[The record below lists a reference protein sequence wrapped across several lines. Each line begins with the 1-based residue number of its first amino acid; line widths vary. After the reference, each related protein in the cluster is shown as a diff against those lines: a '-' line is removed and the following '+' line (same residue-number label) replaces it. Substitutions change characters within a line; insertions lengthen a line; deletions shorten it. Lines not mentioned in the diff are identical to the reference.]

1 MSNSSLVRDAYPDPE
16 ESRDLEHVGE
26 IIPRAVLATAK
37 LRTCAG
43 CGGRFTGREIYEV
56 SEDHESLTW
65 FPGDPL
71 CESCALAHG
80 VL

>member
-1 MSNSSLVRDAYPDPE
+1 VSNSSLVRDAYPDLE

-26 IIPRAVLATAK
+26 IIPRAVLQTGK

-43 CGGRFTGREIYEV
+43 CGGWFTGREIHEV
-56 SEDHESLTW
+56 SEDYESLTW

-71 CESCALAHG
+71 CEPCALAHG